1 MKGLKTTLKPFVK
14 CSVSLTSK
22 ISQLWKAT
30 IQVYVWEMEW
40 SFNTYG
46 FE

>member
-1 MKGLKTTLKPFVK
+1 MKGLKTTLKPYVK

-22 ISQLWKAT
+22 IS
-30 IQVYVWEMEW
+30 QVYVWEMEW